1 MSTVVN
7 KIESILTSEYS
18 TTNYVEL
25 MQEIFDSMKLV
36 APNSFKQEFSNFST
50 HIVGK
55 THIGNYTTPEGK
67 KIAIFSV
74 QLKKENYVESSRS
87 TQRSYAKKLIEGGNC
102 DAAIVAFYTEGE
114 PKWRLS
120 FVRLDYEMK
129 IEQGKLKTTENITP
143 AKRYSFL
150 VGKDE
155 PSHTAIDR
163 FRQFIIDQN
172 STPSLDELEEAFSVE
187 KVTKEFFE
195 LYCEKFYQLQE
206 YLDGNED
213 FVEESKRCGFT
224 SEQFAKK
231 LLGQIVFLYF
241 LQKKGWLG
249 VNVWAPTITE
259 KEYKNVFFVTGAQ
272 GRIIREHLPKI
283 YLAQP
288 DGTYKFNSKALDMI
302 SDDDEEVIANHM
314 VRKKTWGD
322 GSKKF
327 LRTIF
332 EYSKTHKGHFFE
344 NYLEPLF
351 YDTLNRNRGAM
362 GYCPALHA
370 RVPFLSGGL
379 FEPLDLY
386 DWKHNSFD
394 IPDEIFS
401 NKKDANDRSADGILD
416 IFDRYNFTMSEDEP
430 MEREVAIDPEMLGK
444 IFENLLE
451 VRDRKSKGAFY
462 TPREIVHYM
471 CQESLINYLIR
482 KTGLPED
489 ALRDFILYGDFMK
502 DEDTVKSKREGN
514 GGMYISPEIFKI
526 DENANV
532 VVNKL
537 KDIDDAL
544 ASVRVA
550 DPAVGSGAFPL
561 GMVNEIV
568 RARANIT
575 AYLTIGMNA
584 NAKRLLYKN
593 ERSPYALKF
602 NAIRNSIYAVDI
614 EPSAVDITQLRL
626 WLSLVIDDEIT
637 PNAANDLEGHSNP
650 LPLPN
655 LECNILCGNSLLDEF
670 MGIKLVR
677 ESDLIKN
684 TIGNTQ
690 IELGQDTFETVLKQM
705 LAVQDKLFVCDEPNH
720 KQELKSQLQ
729 SLKDMIIEEQLRYC
743 SEQVKEEYSKAIKK
757 GSKPFTL
764 WHLDFARVF
773 RDNGG
778 FDIVI
783 GNPPYLESRNACF
796 SDEMKDE
803 LQSVIKKRYDKNASW
818 FPRGADLLIYFF
830 ELSLRLIRKDGIN
843 TFITQNSWLDTE
855 FGRKFQDY
863 LLETTNVLGIV
874 DSDFKYFETADIN
887 TVITFFE
894 GKEGCNKPVLFAR
907 CHKNLKNYPLSI
919 GSNSNFDEDAVT
931 YKILPADSSL
941 LKEMKWG
948 FIFGTDETLF
958 NIIAKA
964 NAKGK
969 CISQLSDFDIGQG
982 LNLKK
987 SNVVDSSVIASY
999 GINESAL
1006 IPFYVTEEGARYTW
1020 HSCSHYLISKKNLS
1034 KDIKLPKEHELFDE
1048 TATRKTPPVL
1058 ILPRGIG
1065 ARHFCCYNGTNGF
1078 SSSCVDVYS
1087 TSGTKL
1093 TDDVLRLW
1101 TYMNSSLFWLIREI
1115 SGRKNLGGGML
1126 KAEAVDIK
1134 SFAIMF
1140 AFDKIDD
1147 IKHLFDISTKD
1158 EILNAPEEIYTDWHK
1173 QLDTIVYDYLELT
1186 NEEREYILSA
1196 FVDTVNARYKKTKN

>member
-451 VRDRKSKGAFY
+451 VKDRKSKGAFY

-471 CQESLINYLIR
+471 CQESLINYLVR
-482 KTGLPED
+482 KTDLPEVD
-489 ALRDFILYGDFMK
+489 IRDFILFGDFMK

-514 GGMYISPEIFKI
+514 GGMYISEKMFKI
-526 DENANV
+526 DENGNI

-637 PNAANDLEGHSNP
+637 PNAANELEGHSNP

-655 LECNILCGNSLLDEF
+655 LECNILCGNSLVDEF

-684 TIGNTQ
+684 TYGNTQ
-690 IELGQDTFETVLKQM
+690 LELDQDAFETILKQIFV
-705 LAVQDKLFVCDEPNH
+705 VQDKLFLCVEPNH

-729 SLKDMIIEEQLRYC
+729 SLKNMIIADQLKYC
-743 SEQVKEEYSKAIKK
+743 SEEIKEEYSKAIKK
-757 GSKPFTL
+757 SSKPFTL

-783 GNPPYLESRNACF
+783 GNPPYRLCQPSNT
-796 SDEMKDE
+796 DEYYLNYYKTHFK
-803 LQSVIKKRYDKNASW
+803 VASYKI
-818 FPRGADLLIYFF
+818 DLFHLFF
-830 ELSLRLIRKDGIN
+830 ELGI
-843 TFITQNSWLDTE
+843 D
-855 FGRKFQDY
+855 
-863 LLETTNVLGIV
+863 LLQENGVLGYITPNTYLTNKYIKPLRKYILENCLIHKIV
-874 DSDFKYFETADIN
+874 NHDKVFDAASVDTATIIMSRGSAQTN
-887 TVITFFE
+887 TIS
-894 GKEGCNKPVLFAR
+894 VL
-907 CHKNLKNYPLSI
+907 HS
-919 GSNSNFDEDAVT
+919 SNFVFKEICKKEQRDWM
-931 YKILPADSSL
+931 AD
-941 LKEMKWG
+941 
-948 FIFGTDETLF
+948 
-958 NIIAKA
+958 
-964 NAKGK
+964 
-969 CISQLSDFDIGQG
+969 
-982 LNLKK
+982 
-987 SNVVDSSVIASY
+987 
-999 GINESAL
+999 SAL
-1006 IPFYVTEEGARYTW
+1006 IFNINKEEATSANGCINLGEICKTYFGIQAYDRKT
-1020 HSCSHYLISKKNLS
+1020 SIADTPINEHYLPFIDGA
-1034 KDIKLPKEHELFDE
+1034 DIHSYSFATPKIFFNYLPENIKSGGDW
-1048 TATRKTPPVL
+1048 
-1058 ILPRGIG
+1058 G
-1065 ARHFCCYNGTNGF
+1065 
-1078 SSSCVDVYS
+1078 VYS
-1087 TSGTKL
+1087 QDRIVVRQIGQIP
-1093 TDDVLRLW
+1093 VVG
-1101 TYMNSSLFWLIREI
+1101 MC
-1115 SGRKNLGGGML
+1115 RKNILGSNTLYSIYPKDTSYDLRFILACLNSTFIKNYWKAKYSDNKALFPKIKGFQL
-1126 KAEAVDIK
+1126 KELPIP
-1134 SFAIMF
+1134 
-1140 AFDKIDD
+1140 KIGN
-1147 IKHLFDISTKD
+1147 D
-1158 EILNAPEEIYTDWHK
+1158 EQKKIAKLVE
-1173 QLDTIVYDYLELT
+1173 Q
-1186 NEEREYILSA
+1186 ILSLKESVSP
-1196 FVDTVNARYKKTKN
+1196 VDTTELENEVDELVNALYA

>member
-1 MSTVVN
+1 MSTIVN

-18 TTNYVEL
+18 TANFVEL
-25 MQEIFDSMKLV
+25 MREIFDSMKIV
-36 APNSFKQEFSNFST
+36 APNNFRQEFSNFST
-50 HIVGK
+50 HIVGCA
-55 THIGNYTTPEGK
+55 HVGNYTTPEDK
-67 KIAIFSV
+67 KIAIFAV
-74 QLKKENYVESSRS
+74 QLKKENYVEGSRS

-102 DAAIVAFYTEGE
+102 DAAIVAFYTECE

-172 STPSLDELEEAFSVE
+172 SNPSLDEIEEAFSVE
-187 KVTKEFFE
+187 KVTKEFFD
-195 LYCEKFYQLQE
+195 LYCEKFYQLQK
-206 YLDGNED
+206 YLDANED

-224 SEQFAKK
+224 SEQYAKK
-231 LLGQIVFLYF
+231 LMGQIVFLYF

-249 VNVWAPTITE
+249 VSVWTPTLTE
-259 KEYKNVFFVTGAQ
+259 KEYKNIYFVSGAQ
-272 GRIIREHLPKI
+272 GRIIKEHLPKI
-283 YLAQP
+283 YIGQP
-288 DGTYKFNSKALDMI
+288 DGTYRLNSKALDMI
-302 SDDDEEVIANHM
+302 SDDNEEVIANHM

-351 YDTLNRNRGAM
+351 YDTLNKNRGAM

-379 FEPLDLY
+379 FEPLDGY
-386 DWKHNSFD
+386 DWKSNCFD

-401 NKKDANDRSADGILD
+401 NKQDANDRNADGILD

-451 VRDRKSKGAFY
+451 IKDRKSNGAFY

-482 KTGLPED
+482 KTNISED

-514 GGMYISPEIFKI
+514 GGMYISDEIFKI
-526 DENANV
+526 NEEGNI
-532 VVNKL
+532 VVNRL

-575 AYLTIGMNA
+575 SYLTIGMNA
-584 NAKRLLYKN
+584 NDKRLLFKN

-602 NAIRNSIYAVDI
+602 NAVRNSIFAVDI

-637 PNAANDLEGHSNP
+637 PDAANELEGHKNP

-655 LECNILCGNSLLDEF
+655 LECNILCGNSLNDKFE
-670 MGIKLVR
+670 GIELINESKL
-677 ESDLIKN
+677 ICN
-684 TIGNTQ
+684 TSAFTQ
-690 IELGQDTFETVLKQM
+690 INMGRNAFETILKE
-705 LAVQDKLFVCDEPNH
+705 LLSVQDKLFVCDEPNR
-720 KQELKSQLQ
+720 KMELKAQIQ
-729 SLKDMIIEEQLRYC
+729 SLKDMIIEEQMQCC
-743 SEQVKEEYSKAIKK
+743 SEELKESYMEAIQKS
-757 GSKPFTL
+757 SKPFTL

-783 GNPPYLESRNACF
+783 GNPPYVQLQKSI
-796 SDEMKDE
+796 SDDMK
-803 LQSVIKKRYDKNASW
+803 L
-818 FPRGADLLIYFF
+818 GDLYEDLGFETFAKTGDIYCLFY
-830 ELSLRLIRKDGIN
+830 EKGYNLLCKDGILS
-843 TFITQNSWLDTE
+843 FITSNKWMRAGYGKRLRAFLANKSNPIKLIDFGGTKVFESATVDVNILMLAKQKNMCNTLACTIKDDCQNNLSVYVEQKSSQTVFDTDDCWVILSSIE
-855 FGRKFQDY
+855 QSIKQKICNVGTPLSKWNLSIYRGILTGFNEAFIVSGEIKDALINSDPKSAEIIRPYKHSCEGYKEYHLY
-863 LLETTNVLGIV
+863 LL
-874 DSDFKYFETADIN
+874 
-887 TVITFFE
+887 FFQ
-894 GKEGCNKPVLFAR
+894 V
-907 CHKNLKNYPLSI
+907 
-919 GSNSNFDEDAVT
+919 
-931 YKILPADSSL
+931 
-941 LKEMKWG
+941 
-948 FIFGTDETLF
+948 
-958 NIIAKA
+958 
-964 NAKGK
+964 
-969 CISQLSDFDIGQG
+969 
-982 LNLKK
+982 
-987 SNVVDSSVIASY
+987 
-999 GINESAL
+999 
-1006 IPFYVTEEGARYTW
+1006 
-1020 HSCSHYLISKKNLS
+1020 
-1034 KDIKLPKEHELFDE
+1034 
-1048 TATRKTPPVL
+1048 
-1058 ILPRGIG
+1058 
-1065 ARHFCCYNGTNGF
+1065 
-1078 SSSCVDVYS
+1078 
-1087 TSGTKL
+1087 
-1093 TDDVLRLW
+1093 
-1101 TYMNSSLFWLIREI
+1101 
-1115 SGRKNLGGGML
+1115 
-1126 KAEAVDIK
+1126 
-1134 SFAIMF
+1134 
-1140 AFDKIDD
+1140 
-1147 IKHLFDISTKD
+1147 
-1158 EILNAPEEIYTDWHK
+1158 
-1173 QLDTIVYDYLELT
+1173 
-1186 NEEREYILSA
+1186 
-1196 FVDTVNARYKKTKN
+1196 